1 MERGRG
7 PAQGERAVGE
17 RTGKRGDTAMLDGSG
32 GGGSMYAV
40 QIESLETF
48 QQKLT
53 SILQSLE
60 QDNSVMSMN
69 DGTNSFGDFPE
80 AQAFST
86 AYEQTKQDLI
96 NSFNEVTQLVNTM
109 INVVGTSA
117 NKYKQTEQD
126 ITNKFNS
133 ILQQYGDTPTS
144 PASTTGSTS
153 TTYYPQSSGTST
165 YAMPNNG
172 TGTTTTTNTNSGT
185 NSGTTTPTPTPTPTT
200 TPAPTATPTPTPT
213 PTPTGSNTSAGAA

>member
-1 MERGRG
+1 
-7 PAQGERAVGE
+7 
-17 RTGKRGDTAMLDGSG
+17 MLDAGG

-80 AQAFST
+80 AQSFSS

-96 NSFNEVTQLVNTM
+96 NAFNEVTQLVNTM
-109 INVVGTSA
+109 INVVGTNA

-126 ITNKFNS
+126 ITNKFNA
-133 ILQQYGDTPTS
+133 ILQQYGDTPAT
-144 PASTTGSTS
+144 PTTGSS
-153 TTYYPQSSGTST
+153 SSTYYPQSSGTST
-165 YAMPNNG
+165 YTMPNSG
-172 TGTTTTTNTNSGT
+172 TSTTTTPPPTTTTTPAP
-185 NSGTTTPTPTPTPTT
+185 TPTPTPTPT
-200 TPAPTATPTPTPT
+200 ATPTPTQTPTPT

>member
-1 MERGRG
+1 MLI
-7 PAQGERAVGE
+7 
-17 RTGKRGDTAMLDGSG
+17 GDG

-69 DGTNSFGDFPE
+69 DSSNSFGSFPE
-80 AQAFST
+80 AQAFSS

-109 INVVGTSA
+109 INVVGSNA

-126 ITNKFNS
+126 ITSKFNA
-133 ILQQYGDTPTS
+133 ILQQYGDTPTPP
-144 PASTTGSTS
+144 PATPAGSTS
-153 TTYYPQSSGTST
+153 TTYYPQSAQTTQTQTAQTQTTTQTTTST
-165 YAMPNNG
+165 PPVTQTPN
-172 TGTTTTTNTNSGT
+172 S
-185 NSGTTTPTPTPTPTT
+185 TPTPSPTPT
-200 TPAPTATPTPTPT
+200 PTATPTPTPT
-213 PTPTGSNTSAGAA
+213 PTPSSTTSAGAA

>member
-1 MERGRG
+1 
-7 PAQGERAVGE
+7 
-17 RTGKRGDTAMLDGSG
+17 MLIDGG

-80 AQAFST
+80 AQSFST

-109 INVVGTSA
+109 INVVGSNA

-126 ITNKFNS
+126 ITTKFNT
-133 ILQQYGDTPTS
+133 ILQQYGDTPAPP
-144 PASTTGSTS
+144 PATPGGSTS
-153 TTYYPQSSGTST
+153 TTYYPQTSQT
-165 YAMPNNG
+165 TQPQTTQTPPQPAASPNP
-172 TGTTTTTNTNSGT
+172 TPSPTS
-185 NSGTTTPTPTPTPTT
+185 TPTPN
-200 TPAPTATPTPTPT
+200 PTPTPT
-213 PTPTGSNTSAGAA
+213 PTPSSGSNTSAGAA

>member
-1 MERGRG
+1 MSRS
-7 PAQGERAVGE
+7 AQGERAGSE
-17 RTGKRGDTAMLDGSG
+17 RNGKRGDAMLDAGG

-40 QIESLETF
+40 QIESLEEF

-60 QDNSVMSMN
+60 QDNTVMTMN

-80 AQAFST
+80 AQAFSS

-109 INVVGTSA
+109 INVVGTNA

-126 ITNKFNS
+126 ITNKFNA
-133 ILQQYGDTPTS
+133 ILQQYGDAPTSPTPTS
-144 PASTTGSTS
+144 GST
-153 TTYYPQSSGTST
+153 TTYYPQSSTTST
-165 YAMPNNG
+165 TSTNTNAGANTGTGTGTNTG
-172 TGTTTTTNTNSGT
+172 ANTGTTTTT
-185 NSGTTTPTPTPTPTT
+185 TTT
-200 TPAPTATPTPTPT
+200 
-213 PTPTGSNTSAGAA
+213 TGSSGSSSSGGSTSSNTSAGAA